1 MPESIPNISLD
12 PEKAFFI
19 LMKAREF
26 DAKTESADLQ
36 TGSNPTD
43 DKEVAVLEDS
53 PDDAVEEEL
62 SSALEALNEDEQLDL
77 LTLTWIGRGD
87 FDIADFAKARDEA
100 VNLEHKHI
108 SLYSKQTPLFSD
120 YLEEGLSLAG
130 YDLDQYERDHF

>member
-1 MPESIPNISLD
+1 M
-12 PEKAFFI
+12 
-19 LMKAREF
+19 
-26 DAKTESADLQ
+26 
-36 TGSNPTD
+36 
-43 DKEVAVLEDS
+43 
-53 PDDAVEEEL
+53 
-62 SSALEALNEDEQLDL
+62 NEDEQLDL

>member
-62 SSALEALNEDEQLDL
+62 SSAL
-77 LTLTWIGRGD
+77 
-87 FDIADFAKARDEA
+87 
-100 VNLEHKHI
+100 
-108 SLYSKQTPLFSD
+108 
-120 YLEEGLSLAG
+120 
-130 YDLDQYERDHF
+130 